1 MATCYKSQVLAA
13 QLKANLEKFFTVVS
27 DVLFDTNGVPYL
39 TIGAMTTGTQS
50 ALVRVYAVQP
60 LGVDGLGLT
69 PMSFGPHSVQIA
81 LETSA
86 TANLA
91 FLTAA
96 NSALLM
102 LEAGKT
108 GAKVELYMRTTGT
121 APALTDLVPANLVA
135 QWYTN
140 TKWKMASAS

>member
-1 MATCYKSQVLAA
+1 MATCYKSEVLAA
-13 QLKANLEKFFTVVS
+13 QLKDNLSKFFATVS
-27 DVLFDTNGVPYL
+27 EVLYHTDGTPYV
-39 TIGAMTTGTQS
+39 TVGAMTTGTQS
-50 ALVRVYAVQP
+50 ALVRIFAVQP
-60 LGVDGLGLT
+60 LGVDGLGQT
-69 PMSFGPHSVQIA
+69 PRSFGPNSVQIA

-96 NSALLM
+96 NSALLL

-108 GAKVELYMRTTGT
+108 GAKVELYMRATGT
-121 APALTDLVPANLVA
+121 PPAITDIVAGNLKA
-135 QWYTN
+135 EWYTS

>member
-1 MATCYKSQVLAA
+1 MATCYKSEVLAA
-13 QLKANLEKFFTVVS
+13 QLKDNLSKFFTVVS
-27 DVLFDTNGVPYL
+27 DVLYDANGVPYI

-50 ALVRVYAVQP
+50 ALVRVFAVQP
-60 LGVDGLGLT
+60 LGVDGLGMT
-69 PMSFGPHSVQIA
+69 PRSFGPNSVQIA

-96 NSALLM
+96 NSALLL

-121 APALTDLVPANLVA
+121 APALADFIADNLKA
-135 QWYTN
+135 EWYTS

>member
-1 MATCYKSQVLAA
+1 MATTYKAQVLAA

-27 DVLFDTNGVPYL
+27 DVQFDTNSVPYI

-50 ALVRVYAVQP
+50 ALVRVFAVQP
-60 LGVDGLGLT
+60 LGGDALGLT
-69 PMSFGPHSVQIA
+69 QRSFGPHSVQVA

-96 NSALLM
+96 NSALLF

-108 GAKVELYMRTTGT
+108 GAKVELYMRATGT
-121 APALTDLVPANLVA
+121 PPALTDLVEGNLKA
-135 QWYTN
+135 EWYTS

>member
-1 MATCYKSQVLAA
+1 MATCYKSEVLAA
-13 QLKANLEKFFTVVS
+13 QLKANLEKFFTTVS
-27 DVLFDTNGVPYL
+27 DVQYDANNTPYV

-50 ALVRVYAVQP
+50 ALVRVFALQP
-60 LGVDGLGLT
+60 LGVDGLGLAT
-69 PMSFGPHSVQIA
+69 RSWGPNTIQVV

-96 NSALLM
+96 NSALVM

-108 GAKVELYMRTTGT
+108 GSKVELYMRATGT
-121 APALTDLVPANLVA
+121 PPAVTDIVAANLKA
-135 QWYTN
+135 EWYMS
-140 TKWKMASAS
+140 TKWKMGSAT